1 MTLNTFSEKALKE
14 VLLPQ
19 LRFDMKFD
27 KNQLS
32 GLEIEFD
39 SGTIPP
45 PFSHVFRLA
54 LDWASGSLHTK
65 LVLHYTDRD
74 ELSEQEIIE
83 EGFTP
88 EDDYSGELQ
97 LNSVWIDPILDLL
110 KNTRWNSKQ
119 LNDGGITLSLVENGK
134 LQTAKVPANQ
144 EDWQLMAQDIIQAI
158 YESTKKEKPLSIH
171 FRKVD
176 HDSTRDI
183 QITVFFQDR
192 EVILKEGEENR
203 VINWDYAIQLM
214 KLIFTPDY
222 DYELAKETPSNKRGE
237 YIECGDGLWH
247 ELGKG
252 VINIDPSFDTVS
264 KIKSS
269 FNHLLEG

>member
-1 MTLNTFSEKALKE
+1 MTFNTFSEKALKE

-19 LRFDMKFD
+19 LEFAMKFD

-39 SGTIPP
+39 SGMVPP

-54 LDWASGSLHTK
+54 LDWASGNLNAK
-65 LVLHYTDRD
+65 LVLHYTDRE
-74 ELSEQEIIE
+74 ELSEQEILD

-97 LNSVWIDPILDLL
+97 LNSVWIDPVLDLL
-110 KNTRWNSKQ
+110 RNTRWNSKQ

-158 YESTKKEKPLSIH
+158 YESSKKEKPLSIQY
-171 FRKVD
+171 RKVD

-183 QITVFFQDR
+183 QITVFFENR
-192 EVILKEGEENR
+192 EVILKEAEENR
-203 VINWDYAIQLM
+203 VLNWDYAIQLM

-222 DYELAKETPSNKRGE
+222 DYELAKESPGTKRGD
-237 YIECGDGLWH
+237 YIECGDGFWH
-247 ELGKG
+247 DMNKG
-252 VINIDPSFDTVS
+252 VVNIDSSMDTVG

-269 FNHLLEG
+269 IKHLLEG